1 MRTGEDNAMNPDRL
15 LFALVTVRA
24 HLREL
29 FETDPQAAERL
40 AGVSAMVD
48 EAINEATEEGDQ

>member
-1 MRTGEDNAMNPDRL
+1 MNPDRL
-15 LFALVTVRA
+15 LFALVAVRA

-29 FETDPQAAERL
+29 LEADPQAAERL

-48 EAINEATEEGDQ
+48 EAINEATEEGGQ

>member
-29 FETDPQAAERL
+29 FEDWPETKEQL
-40 AGVSAMVD
+40 SGTFAMVE
-48 EAINEATEEGDQ
+48 EAIAEATEEGDQ